1 MSGTCSVSVSLP
13 GGRSYPIHIGPGLV
27 GSESFGPFGFPRVV
41 IFVDSRVQRCAP
53 EWIERVVRMVSHSGA
68 EVDCVPVRVAESRK
82 NLASVEA
89 LLSALY
95 GLDRVDRHTVLMAV
109 GGGVLGDMVGFAAAV
124 WLRGLRFVQVERKT
138 ADLQRCRSELL

>member
-1 MSGTCSVSVSLP
+1 
-13 GGRSYPIHIGPGLV
+13 
-27 GSESFGPFGFPRVV
+27 
-41 IFVDSRVQRCAP
+41 
-53 EWIERVVRMVSHSGA
+53 MVSHSGA

-124 WLRGLRFVQVERKT
+124 WLRGLRFVQVPT
-138 ADLQRCRSELL
+138 TLLAMVDSSVG